1 MSFCALRKTLPFI
14 KTGNVFLSNNQNA
27 VKVKAFRNKI
37 FRKLAPLLAISA
49 FSVLF
54 FSCRNEMETI
64 RSFAQEENVPVER
77 GQNIR
82 VVYSTQA
89 QVRMILNAPEMNRFN
104 TPENFVE
111 MPQGISVV
119 FYDSLMNVSATL
131 EADLAKNFLDRDLFE
146 ARNNVVVVNERGETL
161 NTEQLFWDQTRGI
174 IYTEKFVQI
183 TSQDEILHGEGF
195 ESDERFTQWTIKR
208 PRGTFKVQTGDAETP

>member
-1 MSFCALRKTLPFI
+1 
-14 KTGNVFLSNNQNA
+14 
-27 VKVKAFRNKI
+27 
-37 FRKLAPLLAISA
+37 
-49 FSVLF
+49 
-54 FSCRNEMETI
+54 METI

-161 NTEQLFWDQTRGI
+161 NTEQLFWDQTRGF

-208 PRGTFKVQTGDAETP
+208 PRGTFKVQTGEAETP